1 VTNSD
6 HTFYFNRRTIKTLL
20 RKCGWEVNQFGFMYS
35 LEYDIKESSKK
46 KFLNVIYRIL
56 SWFTPKYYET
66 LVVVATTKK

>member
-1 VTNSD
+1 
-6 HTFYFNRRTIKTLL
+6 
-20 RKCGWEVNQFGFMYS
+20 MYS